1 MTDQLTP
8 SEVLQDRARAL
19 LLRYGVEVREEE
31 GALGFEYE
39 GALCSLR
46 GVNLSPGLDVLALM
60 CILAWDRPVKPQLHK
75 RVAERNAALQ
85 FGTLTVVSRDK
96 LADVILR
103 YTFPAAG
110 LEDEPL
116 ATLLLLTLSGAG
128 RARQGLLP

>member
-8 SEVLQDRARAL
+8 AEELQLRAKTL
-19 LLRYGVEVREEE
+19 LERYGVDVREEE
-31 GALGFEYE
+31 SALGFEYE

-60 CILAWDRPVKPQLHK
+60 CILAWDRPIKPQLHK

-85 FGTLTVVSRDK
+85 FGTLTVISREK

-116 ATLLLLTLSGAG
+116 ATLLLLTLSGAS